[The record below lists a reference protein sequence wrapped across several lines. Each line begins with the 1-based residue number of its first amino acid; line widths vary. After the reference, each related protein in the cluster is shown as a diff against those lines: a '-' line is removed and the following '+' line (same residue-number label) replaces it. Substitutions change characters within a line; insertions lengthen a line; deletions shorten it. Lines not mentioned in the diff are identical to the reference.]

1 LDTKTFRR
9 TSSVIVLWSLLWLTA
24 VLSCH
29 GQQKSTA
36 KSSSEEERQGMN
48 ALASHLADVAAA
60 RFKSALDQPNLSAA
74 DVQRLT
80 LLLAE
85 SHVRSNQ
92 AQEALKVLENPEM
105 QHLPAA
111 MFWQAQAF
119 SSLGRFQE
127 AADLFT
133 RLLATQNPPYFAES
147 VLTRSRLLSALGNHR
162 DAIAGLNLLTLTKSP
177 HASRAKI
184 DQTTLL
190 LHTGKIAEARK
201 ALPDLKSLK
210 GRALL
215 EARILHAKI
224 LQAETL
230 YQKAADAF
238 TEIIA
243 TNQKEGTQLPEIL
256 HPAAIGLAR
265 ARASLN
271 QRPEATDALLSFIQ
285 NQPDSPLLAE
295 AFSLLEFLVSGREN
309 GQDPVNTLISER
321 LEQWS
326 VDTQGKHPAIFPES
340 SSGAAD
346 YMPFLPSFDHPQL
359 HAHAL
364 MLRAIALS
372 GATEPEA
379 RELQRHLITRLR
391 WEHPDSPLALDGMLL
406 YARSLYRQKQND
418 KAQNILENILSQQSS
433 GSAQIEALLVLAADF
448 FQQKNFQQAA
458 HHFDKATQLLS
469 STAQTSAMFDLGL
482 SQLLNSDEEGFQMS
496 LSKAAPDLKTSLQLE
511 QALYMASTSPAAA
524 LPVLDRFILDNPSHY
539 RVADAQLAVAY
550 CAMQQQPPALSLARA
565 QLDTL
570 QGSKQFPEK
579 TLVARIQFALAS
591 NDQPGAVNLCR
602 QFLENFPSSADANK
616 VTLLLGGA
624 LYQNGDLSDAR
635 ITLQKLA
642 QTDPGMAAPALMI
655 AARAAARTGT
665 PQALTDAITLFDN
678 VIQSATSLAPF
689 AVLEKARTMID
700 AKSPAHLVIAIKE
713 LTDMFDKLP
722 PESELR
728 IPTGIMLMEAL
739 YALGGSEP
747 SRYNSALAVQKKLLD
762 SPGISREERHLI
774 SYFRGLTLEQLNK
787 ADEALSVYYEV
798 IDSHLLKAPNNWDYF
813 ERCGFNAISLL
824 EKNAR
829 WESAIGLAKKL
840 SAFPS
845 PRAKEAAERA
855 RRLSLEH
862 MVWED

>member
-1 LDTKTFRR
+1 M
-9 TSSVIVLWSLLWLTA
+9 A
-24 VLSCH
+24 VLNCH

-105 QHLPAA
+105 HHLPAA

-127 AADLFT
+127 AAHLFT

-210 GRALL
+210 GRALR

-469 STAQTSAMFDLGL
+469 STAQTSAVFDLGL

-524 LPVLDRFILDNPSHY
+524 LPVLDRFILDNPTHY

-713 LTDMFDKLP
+713 LTDIFDKLP

-747 SRYNSALAVQKKLLD
+747 IRYNSALAVQQKLLD